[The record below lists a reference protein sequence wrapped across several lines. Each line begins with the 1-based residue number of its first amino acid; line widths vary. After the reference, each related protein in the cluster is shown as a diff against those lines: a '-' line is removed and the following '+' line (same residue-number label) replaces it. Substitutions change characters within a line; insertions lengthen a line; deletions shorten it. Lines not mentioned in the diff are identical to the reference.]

1 MGHSG
6 KYRLRGKCDRE
17 ERERGCV
24 MFDDV
29 VMMDDMVLKEGQK
42 LGREH
47 AMKKE
52 RERMM
57 KTR

>member
-1 MGHSG
+1 MRR
-6 KYRLRGKCDRE
+6 KRE
-17 ERERGCV
+17 SLCV

-52 RERMM
+52 RQRMM

>member
-1 MGHSG
+1 MIE
-6 KYRLRGKCDRE
+6 KLT
-17 ERERGCV
+17 RERGCV

-29 VMMDDMVLKEGQK
+29 VMMDDMYLKEGQK

-47 AMKKE
+47 AMEKE